1 MSCCVRQRFLFIW
14 VLLRLST
21 IAVSVLFGVV
31 VVVCTIITIVV
42 VLF

>member
-1 MSCCVRQRFLFIW
+1 MSCYVRHCFLFIW

-21 IAVSVLFGVV
+21 SAVSVLFGV